1 MNNHRTGRQSKYD
14 KEMDHA
20 FTLIFHNIKRLQD
33 GHLCSSASDEAEM
46 NPASTLKLPLQRP
59 RAISDPLNG
68 LAEGTVGQHM
78 KASDTR
84 PKSQSFTSGASPSPQ
99 RRKVTFSDDYT
110 AKKEIQRKQTR
121 YSTCHFNSLKEAKIL
136 RYDMR
141 NHKGDSQNM
150 NNCSTKRHN
159 KYDKEMDH
167 AFTLIFHNIKR
178 LQDGRLCNSTPS
190 LDQVDVQS
198 EIKPAMALKVPFH
211 RARCRSDPSLGLPE
225 EDMAHRVKLSGAR
238 AKSGSFCGSDAS
250 PLQRRKVRFA
260 DDYAT
265 KDKLKPPPLTKRP
278 WSDLQPLIVV
288 TKES

>member
-1 MNNHRTGRQSKYD
+1 MRDYKGSQNMNNHRTGRQSKYD

-110 AKKEIQRKQTR
+110 AKKEIQRSGLIQQTTMVR
-121 YSTCHFNSLKEAKIL
+121 PSNMYCLK
-136 RYDMR
+136 
-141 NHKGDSQNM
+141 
-150 NNCSTKRHN
+150 
-159 KYDKEMDH
+159 
-167 AFTLIFHNIKR
+167 
-178 LQDGRLCNSTPS
+178 
-190 LDQVDVQS
+190 
-198 EIKPAMALKVPFH
+198 
-211 RARCRSDPSLGLPE
+211 
-225 EDMAHRVKLSGAR
+225 
-238 AKSGSFCGSDAS
+238 
-250 PLQRRKVRFA
+250 
-260 DDYAT
+260 
-265 KDKLKPPPLTKRP
+265 
-278 WSDLQPLIVV
+278 
-288 TKES
+288 

>member
-1 MNNHRTGRQSKYD
+1 
-14 KEMDHA
+14 
-20 FTLIFHNIKRLQD
+20 
-33 GHLCSSASDEAEM
+33 
-46 NPASTLKLPLQRP
+46 
-59 RAISDPLNG
+59 
-68 LAEGTVGQHM
+68 
-78 KASDTR
+78 
-84 PKSQSFTSGASPSPQ
+84 
-99 RRKVTFSDDYT
+99 
-110 AKKEIQRKQTR
+110 
-121 YSTCHFNSLKEAKIL
+121 
-136 RYDMR
+136 
-141 NHKGDSQNM
+141 M

-288 TKES
+288 TKESWYCFGQNYWRNGVNRIVLCIILVWIKPGGLHWHVDEQPNNDGNKL